1 MSSRFGNPLLAEAIR
16 LAKAKELAKKKEGEE
31 EGKISKNEGNKK
43 SYVKNVKSG
52 TSRWEVSQEESGKE
66 KSGKH
71 HSPIRW
77 DNNLKGDSNGHEN
90 GARGSFQTKMAER
103 AHAEIQAFRQRM
115 AEVKAA
121 GEDKGKAPEE
131 MVRNSDFG
139 SEVASAHVSGD
150 VAEER
155 DLGADLDEL
164 DSDEPS
170 GSMQAEEEAEMG
182 PERPIDTLQESEV
195 VEAYPEMSQSSTSME
210 VDSSG
215 SDAKDDDDDDTQHCE
230 EASVPFKR
238 RISMLNECRSVE
250 NYEKLNRIS
259 EGTYGVVYRARDLE
273 TGEMCALKKLKLDKE
288 QTGFP
293 LTSIREINI
302 LLALEHP
309 SIVNVSEVVMGT
321 RNPDPRDDM
330 VFMVMEYA
338 DHDLKAV
345 MDKRMKQPFSIAEV
359 KCLMTQL
366 LSGIAYLHENWVLHR
381 DLKTSNILYTNKGQ
395 LKICDFGLA
404 RQYSSYPKQYTRLV
418 VTLWYRAPELLLGT
432 RKYSTAVDMWSVGC
446 IMAELLSKKP
456 IFNGQSEIQQ
466 LDLIFK
472 TLGYP
477 NEETWPGVSEYP
489 YAKKMKITGPI
500 DSLLRK
506 KFPPPGPVFDGRPT
520 LSDSGFDLL
529 TRLLAI
535 CPERRISAEEALQH
549 RWFQEHPLPKD
560 PTMMPTFP
568 GTNESLH
575 GRRHR

>member
-1 MSSRFGNPLLAEAIR
+1 M
-16 LAKAKELAKKKEGEE
+16 
-31 EGKISKNEGNKK
+31 
-43 SYVKNVKSG
+43 
-52 TSRWEVSQEESGKE
+52 
-66 KSGKH
+66 
-71 HSPIRW
+71 
-77 DNNLKGDSNGHEN
+77 
-90 GARGSFQTKMAER
+90 
-103 AHAEIQAFRQRM
+103 
-115 AEVKAA
+115 
-121 GEDKGKAPEE
+121 
-131 MVRNSDFG
+131 
-139 SEVASAHVSGD
+139 
-150 VAEER
+150 
-155 DLGADLDEL
+155 
-164 DSDEPS
+164 
-170 GSMQAEEEAEMG
+170 
-182 PERPIDTLQESEV
+182 
-195 VEAYPEMSQSSTSME
+195 
-210 VDSSG
+210 
-215 SDAKDDDDDDTQHCE
+215 
-230 EASVPFKR
+230 
-238 RISMLNECRSVE
+238 
-250 NYEKLNRIS
+250 
-259 EGTYGVVYRARDLE
+259 
-273 TGEMCALKKLKLDKE
+273 KKLKLDKE

-404 RQYSSYPKQYTRLV
+404 RQYSSYPKQYTQLV
-418 VTLWYRAPELLLGT
+418 VTLWYRAPELLLGMTVAARFTHNYSSLKHFSALFIAFFFSLGT
-432 RKYSTAVDMWSVGC
+432 RKYSTAIDMWSVGC

-477 NEETWPGVSEYP
+477 NEEIWPGVLEYP
-489 YAKKMKITGPI
+489 YAKKMKITGPAE
-500 DSLLRK
+500 SQLRK

-529 TRLLAI
+529 TRLLAL
-535 CPERRISAEEALQH
+535 CPVRFR
-549 RWFQEHPLPKD
+549 
-560 PTMMPTFP
+560 
-568 GTNESLH
+568 SLILCYMY
-575 GRRHR
+575 

>member
-16 LAKAKELAKKKEGEE
+16 LAKAKELAKKKAGEE
-31 EGKISKNEGNKK
+31 EGEISKNGGDKETQ
-43 SYVKNVKSG
+43 VKNAKSG
-52 TSRWEVSQEESGKE
+52 SSRWEVRQEEDKKE
-66 KSGKH
+66 KLGRRH

-77 DNNLKGDSNGHEN
+77 SGNNLKSAFNGHEKDD
-90 GARGSFQTKMAER
+90 RGFETKMAER

-115 AEVKAA
+115 AEVKAD
-121 GEDKGKAPEE
+121 GEVPGQ
-131 MVRNSDFG
+131 MGRNLDIG
-139 SEVASAHVSGD
+139 SEAALANLSGD

-155 DLGADLDEL
+155 DLGADLEDL
-164 DSDEPS
+164 DSDEPV
-170 GSMQAEEEAEMG
+170 GSVQVEEKEEMG
-182 PERPIDTLQESEV
+182 PARPVDALQDKDG

-210 VDSSG
+210 VEG
-215 SDAKDDDDDDTQHCE
+215 SDSDADDDDTQRLE
-230 EASVPFKR
+230 EVPSVPSKR

-259 EGTYGVVYRARDLE
+259 EGTYGVVYRYVRRYVFVKYKLPKDAMVMELYVRIFYRARDIE
-273 TGEMCALKKLKLDKE
+273 TGEICALKKLKLDKE

-309 SIVNVSEVVMGT
+309 SIVNVSEVVMGS

-404 RQYSSYPKQYTRLV
+404 RQYSSYPKQYTQLV
-418 VTLWYRAPELLLGT
+418 VTLWYRAPELLLGMLLLDGHGIG
-432 RKYSTAVDMWSVGC
+432 TACYNS
-446 IMAELLSKKP
+446 
-456 IFNGQSEIQQ
+456 
-466 LDLIFK
+466 
-472 TLGYP
+472 
-477 NEETWPGVSEYP
+477 
-489 YAKKMKITGPI
+489 
-500 DSLLRK
+500 
-506 KFPPPGPVFDGRPT
+506 
-520 LSDSGFDLL
+520 
-529 TRLLAI
+529 
-535 CPERRISAEEALQH
+535 
-549 RWFQEHPLPKD
+549 
-560 PTMMPTFP
+560 
-568 GTNESLH
+568 
-575 GRRHR
+575 